1 MNAAVGRKAMKNR
14 LAVLAME
21 LALTAAAA
29 AGVAGSP
36 AFVIR
41 ADAAPMKYTDG
52 NIFDPEY
59 YAAHNPDVVAALGT
73 DPDVL
78 YRHYFMFGKQEGRAG
93 YDPNADVTQ
102 LTNGISGDEY
112 NMIQL
117 GMPYVMVRNIIGED
131 GTMVSQHTSA
141 GKKQILYVWKN
152 GFDNAAYV
160 YINDDKV
167 VGKSQRGIV
176 YSTVPV
182 TLTQYYIIR
191 TGMTYDEVR
200 QIMTGEGAIASMNN
214 FFGHLNVDYEWVG
227 TDGKSSC
234 TITFQDGVVTG
245 MKQTGLK

>member
-1 MNAAVGRKAMKNR
+1 MKR
-14 LAVLAME
+14 R
-21 LALTAAAA
+21 LTAFAMGMMLSTATVIGT
-29 AGVAGSP
+29 AGCP
-36 AFVIR
+36 AFAVC

-78 YRHYFMFGKQEGRAG
+78 YRHYFMFGRQEGRAG
-93 YDPNADVTQ
+93 YDPNADVTR

-117 GMPYVMVRNIIGED
+117 GMPYVMVRDIIGED
-131 GTMVSQHTSA
+131 GTMVSQHTGA
-141 GKKQILYVWKN
+141 GVKQSLYVWKN

-167 VGKSQRGIV
+167 SGKSQRGIV
-176 YSTVPV
+176 YSTTPV
-182 TLTQYYIIR
+182 TLTQYYIVR
-191 TGMTYDEVR
+191 TGMTYDEVK
-200 QIMTGEGAIASMNN
+200 QIMIGDGAVASMNN

-234 TITFQDGVVTG
+234 TITFRDGVVSG